1 MKDFAININ
10 HEELK
15 LGNEIPTLLK
25 LRLKK
30 TFKKESR
37 SKGKILIVDTCIIG
51 DFLASLPALRTF
63 IKNSGQRVDL
73 LVSPPLKSIARSI
86 KGVDRVFTGRSVW
99 ARAIERVD
107 EADIISG
114 EYAHVQVLRI
124 SPDTYKMLENIKYSS
139 IAIYDIPY
147 FKYVAHLLKSVLL
160 KTEPKQWRDAS
171 YEMIGIKKPVKHPGF
186 EDIFEF
192 TGKEYAEAAALPE
205 LGGSAKKVIIH
216 TGSGWNIKLWDNRK
230 WTELIKKINA
240 HGDFRFLFIGGGA
253 FEEASFTQI
262 QKGLDFKIHSL
273 INRTDLKTCLLTMRL
288 CDYFI
293 GIDSGPRNMA
303 HLADLRSITLLGPA
317 PNNFKPVNPEDIVIN
332 KFDCRC
338 KSLFYLHKVSAI
350 HKISSEEVFAAFK
363 RLPGAFS
370 SKPDIPGRAAIDA
383 GQAV

>member
-1 MKDFAININ
+1 MNDFAININ
-10 HEELK
+10 RDELK

-30 TFKKESR
+30 LFKKERRR
-37 SKGKILIVDTCIIG
+37 SGKILVIDTCIIG
-51 DFLASLPALRTF
+51 DFLASLPALRAYMEST
-63 IKNSGQRVDL
+63 GQRVDL
-73 LVSPPLKSIARSI
+73 LVSPPLKSLAQSI

-107 EADIISG
+107 EADVIHG

-124 SPDTYKMLENIKYSS
+124 SPDTYEMLKKIKYSS

-160 KTEPKQWRDAS
+160 KKEPEQWRDAS
-171 YEMIGIKKPVKHPGF
+171 YAMIGMKKPAKGPKF

-192 TGKEYAEAAALPE
+192 TEKDYSAAAAALPE
-205 LGGSAKKVIIH
+205 LQGSGKKVLIH
-216 TGSGWNIKLWDNRK
+216 TGSGWKIKLWDNRK
-230 WTELIKKINA
+230 WTELIKMINA
-240 HGDFRFLFIGGGA
+240 HGDFRFIFIGGGA
-253 FEEASFTQI
+253 FEEASLAQI
-262 QKGLDFKIHSL
+262 RKGLDFKVYSL
-273 INRTDLKTCLLTMRL
+273 INRTDLKMSLLAMRL

-293 GIDSGPRNMA
+293 GVDSGPRNMA

-317 PNNFKPVNPEDIVIN
+317 PNNFKPLNPEDIVIN

-350 HKISSEEVFAAFK
+350 QKISPEEVFGAFK
-363 RLPGAFS
+363 ELSKTGA
-370 SKPDIPGRAAIDA
+370 GRP
-383 GQAV
+383 